1 MIIYMAIKFLDIN
14 AFGYVMI
21 AFVVA
26 IGLKIYFESDAFN
39 LKCIVSD
46 VDGNKYCVRER
57 AKLQLAAD
65 LLARVTNKLKQ
76 LVKYMGETYPERE
89 NVKRLVKGFN
99 PKKINEILPT
109 SSYTAYS
116 ENKGEKLAFC
126 TTTTKKGDKLID
138 DNTLTFVGI
147 HEIAHIMTKSI
158 GHTKE
163 FWKNMKYLLKN
174 AAKIGIYTPIDYK
187 RKPKEYCGMKI
198 TDNPYYD
205 M

>member
-1 MIIYMAIKFLDIN
+1 MAIKLLDIN
-14 AFGYVMI
+14 AFGYLMI
-21 AFVVA
+21 AFVIA

-76 LVKYMGETYPERE
+76 LVKHMGEEFPDRE
-89 NVKRLVKGFN
+89 NVERLVKGFN

-126 TTTTKKGDKLID
+126 TTTTKKGNKLID

-163 FWKNMKYLLKN
+163 FWDNFKFLLKN
-174 AAKIGIYTPIDYK
+174 AAKIGIYTPVDYK

>member
-1 MIIYMAIKFLDIN
+1 MAIKLLDIN
-14 AFGYVMI
+14 AFGYLMI
-21 AFVVA
+21 AFVIA

-76 LVKYMGETYPERE
+76 LVKHMGEEFPDRE
-89 NVKRLVKGFN
+89 NVERLVKGFN

-126 TTTTKKGDKLID
+126 TTTTKKGNKLID

-163 FWKNMKYLLKN
+163 FWDNFKFLLKN
-174 AAKIGIYTPIDYK
+174 AAKIGIYTPVDYK
-187 RKPKEYCGMKI
+187 RKPKKYCGMKI

>member
-1 MIIYMAIKFLDIN
+1 MAIKFLDIN

-46 VDGNKYCVRER
+46 IDGNKYCVRER

-76 LVKYMGETYPERE
+76 LVKAVGKKFPDRE
-89 NVKRLVKGFN
+89 NVNRLVDGFN

-126 TTTTKKGDKLID
+126 TTTTKKGNTLID

-163 FWKNMKYLLKN
+163 FWNNFKFLLQN
-174 AAKIGIYTPIDYK
+174 AAEIGIYTPVDYK